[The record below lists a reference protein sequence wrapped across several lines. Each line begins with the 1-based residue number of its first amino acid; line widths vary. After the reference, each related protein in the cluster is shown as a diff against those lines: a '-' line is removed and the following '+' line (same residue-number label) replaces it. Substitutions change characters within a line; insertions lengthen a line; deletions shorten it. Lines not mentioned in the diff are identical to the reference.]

1 MNSPRKSISKRETTM
16 TRRSALIS
24 MLVLVTVM
32 PGFRPAA
39 EAQSTA
45 FLPEPVTTSDG
56 RPSTLPN
63 LSSDSVSLRA
73 PADALNVELV
83 GQIGGASYAVAIS
96 GTLAYLGVGPR
107 LIVLDVSDPTSPS
120 VLGQTE
126 HFPSIVHHIAIDG
139 SIAYVANWEG
149 GLRIVDISDPGGSR
163 RTGLFH
169 DAAVCRRR
177 GGIRQLCIR
186 KRFKQSARDRRE

>member
-16 TRRSALIS
+16 TRRFALIS

-39 EAQSTA
+39 EAQSTT
-45 FLPEPVTTSDG
+45 LPPEPVAMPDKE
-56 RPSTLPN
+56 PSPRLDLN
-63 LSSDSVSLRA
+63 ADSVSLRA

-139 SIAYVANWEG
+139 SIAYVANWKAACA
-149 GLRIVDISDPGGSR
+149 LSTSR
-163 RTGLFH
+163 TQRPPPNWAFT
-169 DAAVCRRR
+169 
-177 GGIRQLCIR
+177 
-186 KRFKQSARDRRE
+186 